1 MVLPAFSTLIANQAF
16 FMAVDRIFNENILVN
31 LEVLVNIS
39 DNKFVFLYKTK
50 INIYSLIEGLA
61 VCKPSGKI
69 L

>member
-1 MVLPAFSTLIANQAF
+1 
-16 FMAVDRIFNENILVN
+16 MAVDRIFNENILVN

-39 DNKFVFLYKTK
+39 DNKLVFLYKTK
-50 INIYSLIEGLA
+50 IDIHSLIEGLA